1 MKRER
6 LELALVSRG
15 LVSDLDAAKQAIDDR
30 LVHVNGSIAI
40 SYSHLVAP
48 NNQIRVVEQSR
59 FVSRGGF
66 KLEAALAHFEIDLA
80 GLRVLDVGAST
91 GGFTDCA
98 LQHGARQVVAL
109 DVGKNL
115 LHEKLVSD
123 QRVVEVSETNAR
135 DIVNLTSASNIS
147 STSTSTSTSTGAGAG
162 AGSAMFAEKFD
173 VVVGDLSFIS
183 VHEVLPSMLAALKT
197 NGLLIL
203 LVKPQFEATRLEAD
217 KASGVIED
225 PEIHQRVCREIGE
238 ATSQKGCS
246 LLGVIESPIRG
257 QQGNIEFLLAA
268 KYTNPDART

>member
-30 LVHVNGSIAI
+30 LVQVNGSIAI

-48 NNQIRVVEQSR
+48 NDQIRVVEQSR

-66 KLEAALAHFEIDLA
+66 KLEAALAYFKIDLA

-115 LHEKLVSD
+115 LHEKLCSD
-123 QRVVEVSETNAR
+123 ERVVEVSETNAR
-135 DIVNLTSASNIS
+135 EIVNLISAG
-147 STSTSTSTSTGAGAG
+147 TSTSTRAGAG

-197 NGLLIL
+197 DGLLIL

-238 ATSQKGCS
+238 ASSQKGCS

-268 KYTNPDART
+268 KYTNPVART

>member
-15 LVSDLDAAKQAIDDR
+15 LVSDLDAAKHAIDDR
-30 LVHVNGSIAI
+30 LVQVNGSIAI

-48 NNQIRVVEQSR
+48 NDQIRVVEQSR

-98 LQHGARQVVAL
+98 LQYGARQVVAL

-123 QRVVEVSETNAR
+123 QRVVEISETNAR
-135 DIVNLTSASNIS
+135 EIVNLTI
-147 STSTSTSTSTGAGAG
+147 TSAGAG
-162 AGSAMFAEKFD
+162 AVNAMFAEKFD
-173 VVVGDLSFIS
+173 VVVADLSFIS
-183 VHEVLPSMLAALKT
+183 VHEVLSSMLAALKT
-197 NGLLIL
+197 DGLLIL

-217 KASGVIED
+217 KASGVIEN

>member
-15 LVSDLDAAKQAIDDR
+15 LVSDLDAAKHAIDDR
-30 LVHVNGSIAI
+30 LVQVNGSIAI

-48 NNQIRVVEQSR
+48 NDQIRVVEQSR

-66 KLEAALAHFEIDLA
+66 KLEAALTHFEIDLT

-115 LHEKLVSD
+115 MHEKLVSD

-135 DIVNLTSASNIS
+135 DIVNLT
-147 STSTSTSTSTGAGAG
+147 GAG
-162 AGSAMFAEKFD
+162 AGSGAGNAMFAQKFD

-197 NGLLIL
+197 DGLLIL

-217 KASGVIED
+217 KASGIIED